1 MEKCKS
7 KDQNDEI
14 KRLFFVV
21 DVGVWVGEILSN
33 EIKRLF
39 VFVELVRGI
48 RNKIFVM
55 IEIILFLLQLG

>member
-21 DVGVWVGEILSN
+21 DVGVWVGEI
-33 EIKRLF
+33 KRLF
-39 VFVELVRGI
+39 CFC
-48 RNKIFVM
+48 
-55 IEIILFLLQLG
+55 